1 MDYQEVFGNI
11 RIETYREAAER
22 FLPDKIK
29 VLFIFES
36 PPFPPPIHPITGKKN
51 PDWSYFYRFETK
63 GSNNLRREVC
73 AAVFDKKVIDQEG
86 FLYEFFK
93 EGYFLIDS
101 VNYPINRI
109 IDENKHR
116 VKLTRKGDVDN
127 KEREKVIYLEANNL
141 IKTIEYWV
149 KKSDSKLFEI
159 KMLLVKVS
167 VFNGLMI
174 HDNHFKQKVV
184 DGKYNVLNTNT
195 IPFPMVPNN
204 KKFIA
209 DVRKLLEL
217 V

>member
-1 MDYQEVFGNI
+1 MNYKKVFGNI
-11 RIETYREAAER
+11 NIEAYKKAAAR

-29 VLFIFES
+29 VMFIFES
-36 PPFPPPIHPITGKKN
+36 PPFPPPIHPITGMKN

-63 GSNNLRREVC
+63 RSNSLRREVC
-73 AAVFDKKVIDQEG
+73 SAVFDKKVVDHED
-86 FLYEFFK
+86 FLYEFCK

-101 VNYPINRI
+101 VNYPINKI
-109 IDENKHR
+109 IEENKPL

-127 KEREKVIYLEANNL
+127 KEREKIIYSEADNL
-141 IKTIEYWV
+141 IETIEYWI
-149 KKSDSKLFEI
+149 KKSGSKTNGI

-167 VFNGLMI
+167 VFNSLMI
-174 HDNHFKQKVV
+174 YNNNFKQKVI
-184 DGKYNVLNTNT
+184 DQKYNVLNTET

-209 DVRKLLEL
+209 DVRKLLKL

>member
-1 MDYQEVFGNI
+1 MNYREVFGNI
-11 RIETYREAAER
+11 NTEPYREAAIR

-36 PPFPPPIHPITGKKN
+36 PPFPPPVHPITGVKN
-51 PDWSYFYRFETK
+51 SNWSYFYRFETK
-63 GSNNLRREVC
+63 GSNSLKREVC
-73 AAVFDKKVIDQEG
+73 SAVFDKKVVDYEY
-86 FLYEFFK
+86 FLYEFCK

-109 IDENKHR
+109 VEENKHR

-149 KKSDSKLFEI
+149 KESDSKLFEI
-159 KMLLVKVS
+159 KMLLIKVS
-167 VFNGLMI
+167 VFKGLMI
-174 HDNHFKQKVV
+174 YDNHFKKKIV
-184 DGKYNVLNTNT
+184 DRKYNVLNTDT

-204 KKFIA
+204 KKFII
-209 DVRKLLEL
+209 DVRKLLKL
-217 V
+217 A